1 MGAARLR
8 ANRLAGVVA
17 VHGRHLDVHEHG
29 MTGAGLDG
37 RHGRRA
43 VGGLGDRESRALQ
56 RATHQQA
63 RARVV
68 VDDQDVDGFPR
79 GELHQATFAE
89 FSSASSSDRATVRCA
104 RSLVTEEA
112 RSLRSPPRAE
122 CSIWRAMA
130 ATLVAPRLALELL
143 SVCAARATPSASL
156 DFIAL
161 SMSARSCEL
170 SSRYRAIRRASSRSL
185 PSGSSW
191 RTASMAEWSSVTL
204 LAAERETF

>member
-8 ANRLAGVVA
+8 ADGLAGVVA

-29 MTGAGLDG
+29 MAGAGFDRG
-37 RHGRRA
+37 HGRGA
-43 VGGLGDRESRALQ
+43 VGGLGDRESRALE
-56 RATHQQA
+56 RATHEQA
-63 RARVV
+63 RAGIV
-68 VDDQDVDGFPR
+68 VDDQNVDGISPA
-79 GELHQATFAE
+79 EWHQATFAAL
-89 FSSASSSDRATVRCA
+89 SSASSSDRATVRCA
-104 RSLVTEEA
+104 RSLVTDET

-143 SVCAARATPSASL
+143 SVCAARATASASL
-156 DFIAL
+156 VFIAL

-170 SSRYRAIRRASSRSL
+170 SSRYSAISRDSSRSL

-191 RTASMAEWSSVTL
+191 RTASMAE
-204 LAAERETF
+204 